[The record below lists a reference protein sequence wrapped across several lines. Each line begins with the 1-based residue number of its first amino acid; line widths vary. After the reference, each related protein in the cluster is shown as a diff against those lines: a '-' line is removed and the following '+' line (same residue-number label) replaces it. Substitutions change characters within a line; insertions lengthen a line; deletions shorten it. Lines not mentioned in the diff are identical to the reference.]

1 MKSSTFSRL
10 RPILFFSLLFIG
22 INANA
27 QQTFKVVCDKTD
39 HQVKIVETENHS
51 ANYVT
56 IKTGFPF
63 RQVAQKWIDDNY
75 STTECNP
82 EDNIKQNNTTP
93 GQPAAASQ
101 NTAES
106 IPVSSSGQAPKRTF
120 LQARKN
126 ANGQRFRNTSFLM
139 SGRFS
144 NLGEAFSLE
153 EKLMFGVGA
162 GFEQLFGGNLYL
174 GTGIHMDFYFSN
186 MDGRYDENSE
196 MFYHFRIPAFVGYR
210 TYTPKLVVMYEAG
223 IGFNTHLTGTP
234 LTIES
239 YGPSAESNSFNFLGR
254 LKVGSEKVMFM
265 MGADIWLNQIL
276 SSDYK
281 MTSLN
286 AGFCFFF

>member
-1 MKSSTFSRL
+1 MSTSTIQKL
-10 RPILFFSLLFIG
+10 RTIFFFTLLSIAFH
-22 INANA
+22 ANA
-27 QQTFKVVCDKTD
+27 QQTYKVVCDKTD
-39 HQVKIVETENHS
+39 HQVKIVEAENHS

-75 STTECNP
+75 TTTQCDP
-82 EDNIKQNNTTP
+82 EDIIKQTNTAS
-93 GQPAAASQ
+93 QPATATQ
-101 NTAES
+101 NTAGS
-106 IPVSSSGQAPKRTF
+106 IPVTSSGQAPKRTF

-126 ANGQRFRNTSFLM
+126 SSGQKFRNTSFFM

-153 EKLMFGVGA
+153 EKLMFGAGA
-162 GFEQLFGGNLYL
+162 GFELFFGGSLYL
-174 GTGIHMDFYFSN
+174 GTGIHMDFYFSP
-186 MDGRYDENSE
+186 MDGRFDEKSE
-196 MFYHFRIPAFVGYR
+196 MFYHFRIPAFIGYR

-223 IGFNTHLTGTP
+223 IGFNTNLNGTP

-239 YGPSAESNSFNFLGR
+239 YGLSAESNSFNFLGR

-265 MGADIWLNQIL
+265 MGADIWLSQML
-276 SSDYK
+276 STTDYK